1 MLGLGR
7 GEDRI
12 VSNFP
17 CTGMHGGKMF
27 LRADCRDIVFPRNVK
42 ASPATEQDLAQID
55 AYITEYCALFGVDK
69 NTVLDSPF
77 TKIVPDSKNPY
88 KQMYVAN

>member
-1 MLGLGR
+1 
-7 GEDRI
+7 
-12 VSNFP
+12 
-17 CTGMHGGKMF
+17 MF